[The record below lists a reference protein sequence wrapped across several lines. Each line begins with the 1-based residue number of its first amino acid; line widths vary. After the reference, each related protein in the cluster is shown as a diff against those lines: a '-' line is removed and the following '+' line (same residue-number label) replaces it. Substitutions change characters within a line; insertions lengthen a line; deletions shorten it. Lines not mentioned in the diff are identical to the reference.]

1 MIKKL
6 NIINFFIR
14 VSCFPYFMGYN
25 RDIAGE
31 KEVPAEKGGFKMP
44 EEFKPGCQ
52 RPPIK
57 KAAAPVQEAAAGSET
72 GKESASMIKVGKP
85 APDFTAAAYVQ
96 GKFANVSLSEYK
108 GKWVL
113 LCFYPGDFTFV

>member
-1 MIKKL
+1 
-6 NIINFFIR
+6 
-14 VSCFPYFMGYN
+14 
-25 RDIAGE
+25 
-31 KEVPAEKGGFKMP
+31 MP

-57 KAAAPVQEAAAGSET
+57 KTILETEETKDVAIKEA
-72 GKESASMIKVGKP
+72 KVSMVKVGKP
-85 APDFTAAAYVQ
+85 APDFTAPAYFQ

>member
-1 MIKKL
+1 
-6 NIINFFIR
+6 
-14 VSCFPYFMGYN
+14 
-25 RDIAGE
+25 
-31 KEVPAEKGGFKMP
+31 MP

-57 KAAAPVQEAAAGSET
+57 KPKPEAGVTSDISAREDK
-72 GKESASMIKVGKP
+72 KEMVKVGKA
-85 APDFTAAAYVQ
+85 APDFTAPAFYN
-96 GKFANVSLSEYK
+96 GKFMNTSLSEYK

>member
-1 MIKKL
+1 
-6 NIINFFIR
+6 
-14 VSCFPYFMGYN
+14 
-25 RDIAGE
+25 
-31 KEVPAEKGGFKMP
+31 MP

-57 KAAAPVQEAAAGSET
+57 KPTPETAPIAEIDVKEA
-72 GKESASMIKVGKP
+72 KQSMVKLGKP
-85 APDFTAAAYVQ
+85 APDFTAAGFYN
-96 GKFANVSLSEYK
+96 GKFANFNLSEYK